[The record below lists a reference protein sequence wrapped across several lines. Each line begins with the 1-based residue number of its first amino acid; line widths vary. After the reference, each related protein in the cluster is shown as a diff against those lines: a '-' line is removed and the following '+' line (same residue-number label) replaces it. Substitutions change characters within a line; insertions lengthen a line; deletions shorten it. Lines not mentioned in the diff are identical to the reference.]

1 MLVNHDPAVTCKSL
15 KVQVVSVEVTDME
28 LKIECQKRP
37 ADSKPNRMRREGKLP
52 AVLYGHNGT
61 ESVALELNLKTAEI
75 LVKKA
80 SVNNTL
86 IQLTVTD
93 LPWSG
98 KTLLR
103 EVQAHPW
110 KGELY
115 HLSFFSVAAHGD
127 LEVTVPLEF
136 VGTAIGVKNS
146 GGVLDTVLNELVLKC
161 PPDKIPETIPV
172 DVSNLE
178 VGGSI
183 SVHQLPLPEGAAVV
197 GEGDR
202 IIVSVLHG
210 SGSAEGAA
218 AG

>member
-1 MLVNHDPAVTCKSL
+1 
-15 KVQVVSVEVTDME
+15 ME

-37 ADSKPNRMRREGKLP
+37 ADSKPNQMRREGKLP
-52 AVLYGHNGT
+52 AVLYGHNGI
-61 ESVALELNLKTAEI
+61 ESVPLELNLKTAET
-75 LVKKA
+75 LVKRA

-136 VGTAIGVKNS
+136 VGVAIGVKNS

-161 PPDKIPETIPV
+161 PPEKIPETIPV

-178 VGGSI
+178 VGDSI
-183 SVHQLPLPEGAAVV
+183 AVNQLPLPEGAVV
-197 GEGDR
+197 LGESDR